1 MEITSLLVSDDGNI
15 YALCYMKESDKTTC
29 NHNYSVH
36 LEITEHKKNS
46 NGGCITDIYDGF
58 KCTKCNDI
66 KYGELLYTLTYMP
79 CPHYWFL

>member
-29 NHNYSVH
+29 NHKYSVH

-46 NGGCITDIYDGF
+46 NGGCITISMMDLNVQNVMI
-58 KCTKCNDI
+58 
-66 KYGELLYTLTYMP
+66 
-79 CPHYWFL
+79 

>member
-29 NHNYSVH
+29 NHKYSVH

-46 NGGCITDIYDGF
+46 NGGCITIAMMDLNVQNVMI
-58 KCTKCNDI
+58 
-66 KYGELLYTLTYMP
+66 
-79 CPHYWFL
+79 